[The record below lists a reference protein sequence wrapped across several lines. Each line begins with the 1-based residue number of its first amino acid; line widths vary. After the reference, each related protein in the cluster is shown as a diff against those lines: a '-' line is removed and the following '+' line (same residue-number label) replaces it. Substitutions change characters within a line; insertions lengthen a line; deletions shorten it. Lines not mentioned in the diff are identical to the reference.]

1 MFKRKDS
8 DINPYPLCIDNIS
21 KDFTADNMNKTD
33 LNGYVNEFHVDYE
46 SIDTSD
52 ILDIHKYL
60 MEKLNINCLDL
71 LKKNLYWIIKHLQ
84 NNKLIISL

>member
-1 MFKRKDS
+1 M
-8 DINPYPLCIDNIS
+8 CIDNIS

-60 MEKLNINCLDL
+60 MEKLNVN
-71 LKKNLYWIIKHLQ
+71 
-84 NNKLIISL
+84 